1 MFTSGAALVWKAEFG
16 LNGLPPQEHKA
27 LHEWE
32 MFKGRI
38 DGGDAAED
46 QKKNLTLI
54 TFVPVEPCGDD
65 SLTTEC
71 TTWLLTIASNKH

>member
-16 LNGLPPQEHKA
+16 LNGLTPQDHKA

-46 QKKNLTLI
+46 QKKKPYTNYICPSGAMWRRQPDYRMYHLATNNSI
-54 TFVPVEPCGDD
+54 
-65 SLTTEC
+65 
-71 TTWLLTIASNKH
+71 K